1 LNEFIP
7 ESGSTTMKK
16 LRVWIF
22 IFVGAGIAVA
32 TPMQFSAKT
41 SARQTSSGTAGVVR
55 VVVSADGTADFPTIQ
70 RAVDHAPLEGNG
82 RLEIAIRPGVY
93 HERVKIPQDRPRVSL
108 IGLGSDP
115 TAVVITYSMSAAAA
129 DGTFFSAVVEV
140 QSEGFQAAN
149 LTIQNSFGPGSQAVA
164 LMVYSDRAI
173 VHDVR
178 LLGWQDTLY
187 AAAGRQYYN
196 ECYIE
201 GAVDFIFGDAQAVF
215 ENSEIRS
222 AGDGY
227 IAAESRKTPDGP
239 QGFVFNKCKLTQ
251 DVAGGKIAKGVFLGR
266 PWRPYSRVIYL
277 DCWMDKHIRA
287 EGWDNWSDSANEK
300 TAWFGE
306 YNSTGPGANPG
317 ARVAWAHQLTEKDAV
332 AFQTHKF
339 LAGTDGWNPAK

>member
-1 LNEFIP
+1 
-7 ESGSTTMKK
+7 MKK
-16 LRVWIF
+16 L
-22 IFVGAGIAVA
+22 FVLILTGVAVLMA
-32 TPMQFSAKT
+32 IPSRFSAT
-41 SARQTSSGTAGVVR
+41 ASASQASAANGGMVR

-108 IGLGSDP
+108 IGLGNDP
-115 TAVVITYSMSAAAA
+115 SAVVITYSMSATAAG
-129 DGTFFSAVVEV
+129 GTFFSAVVEV
-140 QSEGFQAAN
+140 QSEGFQASN

-164 LMVYSDRAI
+164 LTVYSDRVI

-201 GAVDFIFGDAQAVF
+201 GAVDFIFGDASAVF

-222 AGDGY
+222 VGDGY

-251 DVAGGKIAKGVFLGR
+251 GPAQGPTPAKIDKGVFLGR
-266 PWRPYSRVIYL
+266 PWRPYSRVVYL
-277 DCWMDKHIRA
+277 DCWMDKHIHA
-287 EGWDNWSDSANEK
+287 EGWDNWSDAANEK

-306 YNSTGPGANPG
+306 HNSTGPGANSG
-317 ARVAWAHQLTEKDAV
+317 ARAKWAHELTEKDAA
-332 AFQTHKF
+332 AFRTQKF
-339 LAGTDGWNPAK
+339 LAGSDGWSPAK

>member
-1 LNEFIP
+1 
-7 ESGSTTMKK
+7 MKK
-16 LRVWIF
+16 LRVWVF
-22 IFVGAGIAVA
+22 IFVGVAIVA
-32 TPMQFSAKT
+32 TTPMRFSVAA
-41 SARQTSSGTAGVVR
+41 SAPQVPSGTAGVVR
-55 VVVSADGTADFPTIQ
+55 VVVSADGSTDFPTIQ

-82 RLEIAIRPGVY
+82 RLEIAIRPGTY

-115 TAVVITYSMSAAAA
+115 SAVTITYSMSAAAA
-129 DGTFFSAVVEV
+129 GGTFFSAVVEV

-173 VHDVR
+173 LHDVR

-187 AAAGRQYYN
+187 AAAGRQYYKN
-196 ECYIE
+196 CYIE

-222 AGDGY
+222 MGDGY

-239 QGFVFNKCKLTQ
+239 QGFVFNRCKLTQ
-251 DVAGGKIAKGVFLGR
+251 DSTDGKIVKGVFLGR

-287 EGWDNWSDSANEK
+287 EGWDNWSDAANEK

-306 YNSTGPGANPG
+306 YHSTGRGANAG
-317 ARVAWAHQLTEKDAV
+317 ARAAWAHQLNDEDAA
-332 AFQTHKF
+332 AFQTQKF
-339 LAGTDGWNPAK
+339 LAGADGWNPEK

>member
-1 LNEFIP
+1 
-7 ESGSTTMKK
+7 MKK
-16 LRVWIF
+16 LGVLVLIVAC
-22 IFVGAGIAVA
+22 VGVAVA
-32 TPMQFSAKT
+32 VPARYSAATQTPVGGS
-41 SARQTSSGTAGVVR
+41 GVVR

-82 RLEIAIRPGVY
+82 RLEIAIRPGTY

-108 IGLGSDP
+108 IGLGDDP
-115 TAVVITYSMSAAAA
+115 SAVVITYSMSATAAG
-129 DGTFFSAVVEV
+129 GTFFSAVVEV
-140 QSEGFQAAN
+140 QSEGFQASN

-164 LMVYSDRAI
+164 LMIYSDRAI

-196 ECYIE
+196 KCYIE
-201 GAVDFIFGDAQAVF
+201 GAVDFIFGDASAVF

-222 AGDGY
+222 VGDGF

-251 DVAGGKIAKGVFLGR
+251 GPAQGTTPAKVEKGIFLGR
-266 PWRPYSRVIYL
+266 PWRPYSRVVYL

-287 EGWDNWSDSANEK
+287 EGWDNWSDAANEK

-306 YNSTGPGANPG
+306 YHSTGPGANAG
-317 ARVAWAHQLTEKDAV
+317 ARVTWAHQLNEKDVA
-332 AFQTHKF
+332 AFQTQKF
-339 LAGTDGWNPAK
+339 LAGTDGWNPTK

>member
-1 LNEFIP
+1 
-7 ESGSTTMKK
+7 MKK

-22 IFVGAGIAVA
+22 IITVISVAAAVPIRYSAAAQTPVGR
-32 TPMQFSAKT
+32 S
-41 SARQTSSGTAGVVR
+41 GVVR
-55 VVVSADGTADFPTIQ
+55 VVVSADGTAEFPTIQ

-82 RLEIAIRPGVY
+82 RLEILIRPGVY

-108 IGLGSDP
+108 IGLGDDP
-115 TAVVITYSMSAAAA
+115 SAVTITYSMSALAAG
-129 DGTFFSAVVEV
+129 GTFFSSVVEV
-140 QSEGFQAAN
+140 QSEGFEAAN

-187 AAAGRQYYN
+187 AAAGRQYYSK
-196 ECYIE
+196 CYIE

-222 AGDGY
+222 VGDGF

-251 DVAGGKIAKGVFLGR
+251 GPAQGATPAKIEKGVFLGR
-266 PWRPYSRVIYL
+266 PWRPYSRVVYL
-277 DCWMDKHIRA
+277 DCWMDTHIRPV
-287 EGWDNWSDSANEK
+287 GWDNWSDAANEK

-306 YNSTGPGANPG
+306 YHSTGPGANTT
-317 ARVAWAHQLTEKDAV
+317 ARAGWAHQLTEKEAA
-332 AFQTHKF
+332 AFQTQKY
-339 LAGTDGWNPAK
+339 LAEADKWNPAK

>member
-1 LNEFIP
+1 
-7 ESGSTTMKK
+7 MKK
-16 LRVWIF
+16 LRVCSF
-22 IFVGAGIAVA
+22 IFVAGAIAAVM
-32 TPMQFSAKT
+32 PVRFSAASAPQT
-41 SARQTSSGTAGVVR
+41 SAVNAAVVR

-108 IGLGSDP
+108 IGLGNDP
-115 TAVVITYSMSAAAA
+115 SAVMITYSMSAAAA
-129 DGTFFSAVVEV
+129 GGTFFSAVVEV
-140 QSEGFQAAN
+140 QGEGFQASN

-164 LMVYSDRAI
+164 LTVYSDRAI

-187 AAAGRQYYN
+187 AAAGRQYYSK
-196 ECYIE
+196 CYIE

-222 AGDGY
+222 VGDGY
-227 IAAESRKTPDGP
+227 IAAESRKTPEGP
-239 QGFVFNKCKLTQ
+239 QGFIFNKCKLTQ
-251 DVAGGKIAKGVFLGR
+251 GPAQGATPAKVEKGVFLGR

-287 EGWDNWSDSANEK
+287 EGWDNWSDAANEK

-306 YNSTGPGANPG
+306 YNSTGPGANTT
-317 ARVAWAHQLTEKDAV
+317 ARAPWAHQLTEKDTA
-332 AFQTHKF
+332 AYQTQIF
-339 LAGTDGWNPAK
+339 LAGADGWNPSK

>member
-1 LNEFIP
+1 
-7 ESGSTTMKK
+7 MKNLK
-16 LRVWIF
+16 LFVLIF
-22 IFVGAGIAVA
+22 LGVGATAAMPVR
-32 TPMQFSAKT
+32 FSA
-41 SARQTSSGTAGVVR
+41 ARAQSPPGNASVVR
-55 VVVSADGTADFPTIQ
+55 VIVSADGTADFPTIQ

-93 HERVKIPQDRPRVSL
+93 RERVKIPQDRPRVSL
-108 IGLGSDP
+108 IGLGNDP
-115 TAVVITYSMSAAAA
+115 SAVVITYSMSAAAA
-129 DGTFFSAVVEV
+129 GGTFFSAVVEV
-140 QSEGFQAAN
+140 QSEGFEAAN

-164 LMVYSDRAI
+164 LTVYSDRAN

-196 ECYIE
+196 KCYIE

-222 AGDGY
+222 IGDGF

-251 DVAGGKIAKGVFLGR
+251 GPAQGATPAKLDKGVFLGR
-266 PWRPYSRVIYL
+266 PWRPYSRVVYL
-277 DCWMDKHIRA
+277 DCWMDQHIR
-287 EGWDNWSDSANEK
+287 EVGWDNWSDAANEK

-306 YNSTGPGANPG
+306 YHSTGPGANAG
-317 ARVAWAHQLTEKDAV
+317 ARAAWAHQLTEKDAA
-332 AFQTHKF
+332 AFQTQKF
-339 LAGTDGWNPAK
+339 LAGADGWNPAK

>member
-1 LNEFIP
+1 
-7 ESGSTTMKK
+7 MKK
-16 LRVWIF
+16 LRVCSF
-22 IFVGAGIAVA
+22 IFVAGAIAAVM
-32 TPMQFSAKT
+32 PMRFSAV
-41 SARQTSSGTAGVVR
+41 SAPQTLSVNAAVVR

-108 IGLGSDP
+108 IGLGNDP
-115 TAVVITYSMSAAAA
+115 SAVMITYSMSAAAA
-129 DGTFFSAVVEV
+129 GGTFFSAVVEV
-140 QSEGFQAAN
+140 QSEGFQASN

-164 LMVYSDRAI
+164 LTVYSDRAI

-196 ECYIE
+196 KCYIE

-222 AGDGY
+222 VGDGY
-227 IAAESRKTPDGP
+227 ISAESRKTPDGP

-251 DVAGGKIAKGVFLGR
+251 GPSQGATPAKVEKGVFLGR

-277 DCWMDKHIRA
+277 ECWMDKHIRS
-287 EGWDNWSDSANEK
+287 EGWDNWSDAANEK

-306 YNSTGPGANPG
+306 YNSTGPGANTA
-317 ARVAWAHQLTEKDAV
+317 ARVAWAHQLTEKDTA
-332 AFQTHKF
+332 AFQTQRF
-339 LAGTDGWNPAK
+339 LVGADAWNPAK

>member
-1 LNEFIP
+1 
-7 ESGSTTMKK
+7 MKK

-22 IFVGAGIAVA
+22 IFAGVGVVMAV
-32 TPMQFSAKT
+32 PVRFSA
-41 SARQTSSGTAGVVR
+41 SVQTPAGGSGVVR

-82 RLEIAIRPGVY
+82 RLEIAIRPGTY

-115 TAVVITYSMSAAAA
+115 SAVVITYSMSAAAA
-129 DGTFFSAVVEV
+129 GGTFFSAVVEV
-140 QSEGFQAAN
+140 QSEGFQASN

-164 LMVYSDRAI
+164 LTIYSDRAI

-187 AAAGRQYYN
+187 AAAGRQYYEN
-196 ECYIE
+196 CYIE

-222 AGDGY
+222 IGDGF
-227 IAAESRKTPDGP
+227 IAAESRKTPEGP

-251 DVAGGKIAKGVFLGR
+251 GPAQGATPAKLDKGVFLGR
-266 PWRPYSRVIYL
+266 PWRPYSRVVYL
-277 DCWMDKHIRA
+277 DCWMDKHIHVD
-287 EGWDNWSDSANEK
+287 GWDNWSDAANEK

-306 YNSTGPGANPG
+306 YNSTGPGANAG
-317 ARVAWAHQLTEKDAV
+317 ARAKWAHELTEKDAA
-332 AFQTHKF
+332 AFQTQKF
-339 LAGTDGWNPAK
+339 LAGSDGWNPAK

>member
-1 LNEFIP
+1 
-7 ESGSTTMKK
+7 MKK
-16 LRVWIF
+16 IILFIF
-22 IFVGAGIAVA
+22 IAIGIGAAVSMKFSTAAAQQPSGGI
-32 TPMQFSAKT
+32 T
-41 SARQTSSGTAGVVR
+41 GVVR

-70 RAVDHAPLEGNG
+70 RAVDHAPLEGNE

-108 IGLGSDP
+108 IGLGNDP
-115 TAVVITYSMSAAAA
+115 GAVVITYSMSAAAA
-129 DGTFFSAVVEV
+129 GGTFFSAVVEV

-164 LMVYSDRAI
+164 LTVYSDRAI

-187 AAAGRQYYN
+187 AAAGRQYYKN
-196 ECYIE
+196 CYIE

-215 ENSEIRS
+215 EDSEIRS
-222 AGDGY
+222 IGDGF
-227 IAAESRKTPDGP
+227 IAAESRKTLDGP
-239 QGFVFNKCKLTQ
+239 QGFIFNKCKLTQ
-251 DVAGGKIAKGVFLGR
+251 GPAQGATPAKLDKGVFLGR

-287 EGWDNWSDSANEK
+287 EGWDNWSDPANEK

-306 YNSTGPGANPG
+306 YNSTGPGANAA
-317 ARVAWAHQLTEKDAV
+317 ARAAWAHQLAEKDVA
-332 AFQTHKF
+332 AFQTQKY
-339 LAGTDGWNPAK
+339 LAGADGWNPAK